1 MGRRRYTLEEK
12 IKMVEELNK
21 GLSNA
26 QICKKYEITSSTL
39 STFKKQLNVIN
50 GTESGNKKATPKEKA
65 LEEEKIIKL
74 KKIFKIDEN
83 IPNKKAMFELI
94 NPKLSSLLEVEKHEN
109 YGEIFYSLVEKLAK
123 AYEIERFQIHN
134 YDELVDL
141 IMEKVKLEEKKDMG
155 MWDKLIDKV
164 DIFSLFTK
172 EEIIKEVGQILLEK

>member
-65 LEEEKIIKL
+65 LEEENRKL
-74 KKIFKIDEN
+74 K
-83 IPNKKAMFELI
+83 ELI
-94 NPKLSSLLEVEKHEN
+94 GKKELELDMLQELLKKKN
-109 YGEIFYSLVEKLAK
+109 YL
-123 AYEIERFQIHN
+123 R
-134 YDELVDL
+134 
-141 IMEKVKLEEKKDMG
+141 
-155 MWDKLIDKV
+155 
-164 DIFSLFTK
+164 
-172 EEIIKEVGQILLEK
+172 